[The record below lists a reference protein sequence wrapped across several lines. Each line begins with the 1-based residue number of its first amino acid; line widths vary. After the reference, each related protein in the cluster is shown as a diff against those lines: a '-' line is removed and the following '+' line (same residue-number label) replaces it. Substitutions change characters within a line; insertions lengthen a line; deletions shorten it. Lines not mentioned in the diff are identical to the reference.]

1 MKGSID
7 KVCGT
12 TVHYQLIRMQL
23 MNEKKAKCQTLQ
35 YNIDLLQ
42 SIRTVRR
49 ELISFRLIFSYKWWV
64 SLPWNILIFCE
75 TIKREINTYKQI
87 NSLNNDIRLFYL
99 PICKISRQI
108 QEDKQYLKHMM
119 GRSVLYL

>member
-7 KVCGT
+7 KVCGST
-12 TVHYQLIRMQL
+12 IYYQLIRMQF

-35 YNIDLLQ
+35 YNIEQLK

-49 ELISFRLIFSYKWWV
+49 ELISFRLIFSYKWWL

-75 TIKREINTYKQI
+75 TIKRELNTRKVINI
-87 NSLNNDIRLFYL
+87 LNKDISLFYL